1 MKHLLLPLLAAASVS
16 FGVSQAQVYKFTVS
30 LDGAQEF
37 PGPGDPDGSGIALLY
52 LDAAASSITWD
63 ITVLNIDFPITGD
76 HIHQGVAGASGP
88 VVINFSGALVGG
100 PLVDPDV
107 AAVLA
112 NPTGYYVN
120 VHNASFPGGAVR
132 GQLGQGVLVP
142 EASGSTALVAGA
154 VLGGLGWRSRRRR
167 MA

>member
-30 LDGAQEF
+30 LDGAQEV

-52 LDAAASSITWD
+52 VDAAASSISWD
-63 ITVLNIDFPITGD
+63 ITVLNIDLPIRAD
-76 HIHQGVAGASGP
+76 HIHIGAAGIAGP
-88 VVINFSGALVGG
+88 VRIDFGGALVGG
-100 PLVDPDV
+100 PLVDAD
-107 AAVLA
+107 VLA
-112 NPTGYYVN
+112 LLASPTDYYVN
-120 VHNASFPGGAVR
+120 VHTENFPAGAVR

-142 EASGSTALVAGA
+142 EASGSAAVIAGA
-154 VLGGLGWRSRRRR
+154 VLGCIGWRTRRRR